1 MNVMNAE
8 TISWIYFWTAVGS
21 GMAMLVWGAWLLIS
35 NMAGRE
41 DAEKNLAETSA
52 ALQASESVSS
62 GISSVAVSG
71 CDMCATTIGYCN
83 IQQLKIDVSYRV

>member
-1 MNVMNAE
+1 MSVMNAE

-35 NMAGRE
+35 NIAGRE

-52 ALQASESVSS
+52 ALQASESEVLRLRIEESKGR
-62 GISSVAVSG
+62 GIKG
-71 CDMCATTIGYCN
+71 TGD
-83 IQQLKIDVSYRV
+83 

>member
-1 MNVMNAE
+1 MNAE

-52 ALQASESVSS
+52 ALQVSESEVLRLRKE
-62 GISSVAVSG
+62 IR
-71 CDMCATTIGYCN
+71 
-83 IQQLKIDVSYRV
+83 QLQKMKKTVGKAERVCPPMAKRR

>member
-1 MNVMNAE
+1 MNAE

-52 ALQASESVSS
+52 ALQASESEVLRLRIEESKGR
-62 GISSVAVSG
+62 GIKG
-71 CDMCATTIGYCN
+71 TGD
-83 IQQLKIDVSYRV
+83 

>member
-1 MNVMNAE
+1 MSVMNAE

-52 ALQASESVSS
+52 ALQASESEVLRLRKE
-62 GISSVAVSG
+62 VR
-71 CDMCATTIGYCN
+71 
-83 IQQLKIDVSYRV
+83 QLQKMKKTVGKTERV

>member
-1 MNVMNAE
+1 MSVMNAE

-52 ALQASESVSS
+52 ALQASESEVLRLRKE
-62 GISSVAVSG
+62 VR
-71 CDMCATTIGYCN
+71 
-83 IQQLKIDVSYRV
+83 QLQKMKKTVGKAERV

>member
-1 MNVMNAE
+1 MDAE

-52 ALQASESVSS
+52 ALQASESEVLRLRIEESKGR
-62 GISSVAVSG
+62 GIKG
-71 CDMCATTIGYCN
+71 TGD
-83 IQQLKIDVSYRV
+83 

>member
-1 MNVMNAE
+1 MSVMNAE

-41 DAEKNLAETSA
+41 VAEKNLAETSA
-52 ALQASESVSS
+52 ALQASESEVLRLRKE
-62 GISSVAVSG
+62 VR
-71 CDMCATTIGYCN
+71 
-83 IQQLKIDVSYRV
+83 QLQKMKKTVGKAERV

>member
-1 MNVMNAE
+1 MNAE

-52 ALQASESVSS
+52 ALQVSESEVLRLRKE
-62 GISSVAVSG
+62 VR
-71 CDMCATTIGYCN
+71 
-83 IQQLKIDVSYRV
+83 QLQKMKKTVGKAERVCPPRAKRR

>member
-1 MNVMNAE
+1 MNAE

-41 DAEKNLAETSA
+41 VAEKNLAETSA
-52 ALQASESVSS
+52 ALQASESEVLRLRKE
-62 GISSVAVSG
+62 VR
-71 CDMCATTIGYCN
+71 
-83 IQQLKIDVSYRV
+83 QLQKMKKTVGKAERV

>member
-1 MNVMNAE
+1 MSVMNAE

-52 ALQASESVSS
+52 ALQVSESEVLRLRKE
-62 GISSVAVSG
+62 VR
-71 CDMCATTIGYCN
+71 
-83 IQQLKIDVSYRV
+83 QLQKMKKTVGKAERV